1 MMHLTGWDRRWLSLV
16 GVLGLL
22 ALQLAGGIS
31 CSEAREPTLRSM
43 GFVAGCP
50 DAASERSGV
59 FHLAEMVQREDSV
72 ILRSDPKDRNYQ
84 ERQWEEREKEK
95 RSWDML
101 RNMVI
106 DGRQPPPR
114 RFSDPAGNTRPH

>member
-1 MMHLTGWDRRWLSLV
+1 MHWMRWVARGLSLV
-16 GVLGLL
+16 GTMGLL
-22 ALQLAGGIS
+22 ALQFAGGTS
-31 CSEAREPTLRSM
+31 CCEAREPTLRSM

-59 FHLAEMVQREDSV
+59 FRLAEMVQREDSV

-114 RFSDPAGNTRPH
+114 RFSDPAGNQRPH